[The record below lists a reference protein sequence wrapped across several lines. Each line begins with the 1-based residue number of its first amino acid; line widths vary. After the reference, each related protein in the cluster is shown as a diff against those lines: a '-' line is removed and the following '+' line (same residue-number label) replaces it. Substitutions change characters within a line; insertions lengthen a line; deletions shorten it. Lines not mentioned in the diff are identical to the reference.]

1 MIRIGFI
8 LLGVFLLIGCQP
20 TNVPD
25 FERTILDIRGKKFEI
40 LTTKDLFE
48 NYLKEHRQFKDYS
61 QASKKL
67 IFKPIEKEIIE
78 NAEASFMINSIKI
91 PYEPSDFLREQINH
105 FNTKEAVE
113 IIEKTLYSIT
123 GLIPGPDTKIILLPT
138 SPFLQEQLDKYNL
151 PGYGVAIGSGKIII
165 AINQTAD
172 NWKEFLSYGIAHEYH
187 HSTWISRNWI
197 SSDFT
202 LLEYLIF
209 EGKADAFAKSVNDSI
224 EVPSTKYIT
233 REQEDF
239 VWNLI
244 KTDIDKKGT
253 KRLLNVM
260 YGNDDIPF
268 GSGYAIGYG
277 ILKSFKDNN
286 PKYTDLEIIDMK
298 PRKILE
304 LSGYNK

>member
-1 MIRIGFI
+1 MIRFSFI
-8 LLGVFLLIGCQP
+8 IFGILLLIGCE
-20 TNVPD
+20 NDIPD
-25 FERTILDIRGKKFEI
+25 FKRTNFKINGQEFEI
-40 LTTKDLFE
+40 LSTYEIFN
-48 NYLKEHRQFKDYS
+48 NYLKEYKNYKDFS
-61 QASKKL
+61 HASKKL
-67 IFKPIEKEIIE
+67 IFNPIEREILKD
-78 NAEASFMINSIKI
+78 AEASFMINSIKI

-113 IIEKTLYSIT
+113 IIEKALYSIT
-123 GLIPGPDTKIILLPT
+123 RLIPGPDTKIILLPV
-138 SPFLQEQLDKYNL
+138 SPFLQEQLCKYNL

-172 NWKEFLSYGIAHEYH
+172 NWKEFLSYAIAHEYH

-239 VWNLI
+239 VWNMI

-253 KRLLNVM
+253 KRILNVM

-277 ILKSFKDNN
+277 ILNSFKDNN
-286 PKYTDLEIIDMK
+286 PKNTDLEILDMK

-304 LSGYNK
+304 LSGYNN